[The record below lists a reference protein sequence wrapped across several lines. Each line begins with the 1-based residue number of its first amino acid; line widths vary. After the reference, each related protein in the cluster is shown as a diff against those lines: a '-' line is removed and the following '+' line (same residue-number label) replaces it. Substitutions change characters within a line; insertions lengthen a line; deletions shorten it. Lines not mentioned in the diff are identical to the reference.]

1 MWGSGSQSP
10 WDAGSQSQGLYD
22 LSQEPAD
29 WSQNHGQSQSQSL
42 PVDLSQTQYGL
53 SMSQMSQQ
61 SQGLQPTTPTCT
73 ECLSTE
79 MTTTDDGD
87 MVRRLRMVRRLACVA
102 SSF

>member
-1 MWGSGSQSP
+1 MWGRGSQSP

-29 WSQNHGQSQSQSL
+29 WSQNHGQGQSQSL

-61 SQGLQPTTPTCT
+61 SQGLLPTTPTCT

-87 MVRRLRMVRRLACVA
+87 MVRGCEGCKGLLAWLR
-102 SSF
+102 S